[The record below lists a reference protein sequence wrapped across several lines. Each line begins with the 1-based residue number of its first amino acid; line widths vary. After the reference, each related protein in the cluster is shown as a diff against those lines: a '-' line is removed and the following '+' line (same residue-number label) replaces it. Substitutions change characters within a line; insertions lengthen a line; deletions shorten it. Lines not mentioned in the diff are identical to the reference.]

1 MRALSYKLFI
11 ETTVQIIDQRGRL
24 GITGY
29 IAMAKIYMQKGGEP
43 ERKDVVVR
51 DVMKLL
57 EQMTARQLMR

>member
-1 MRALSYKLFI
+1 
-11 ETTVQIIDQRGRL
+11 
-24 GITGY
+24 
-29 IAMAKIYMQKGGEP
+29 MAKIYMQKDGEP